1 MRDIKFSLDQGDSLT
16 SCSEEQHSNGS
27 PPQDGTGDGTPHVA
41 LNLLDKILEGC
52 SSHATQ

>member
-1 MRDIKFSLDQGDSLT
+1 MRDIKFSLDQGDGLM

-41 LNLLDKILEGC
+41 LNLLDEILEGC
-52 SSHATQ
+52 SSHTTQ